1 MTSYCER
8 LASSPIPQTDW
19 LSELLVPPA
28 DVRATSLNT
37 KCETTTTTNAA
48 WSMQT
53 QTHCPYYF
61 AAAALETSA
70 HPLADCPTAVSF
82 EKTQPV
88 GTDCGRAGVPSK
100 PNYSYTALVGLALNQ
115 SKCNSLP
122 VGAIYAFIE

>member
-8 LASSPIPQTDW
+8 LASSPVPQTDW

-37 KCETTTTTNAA
+37 GWETTTTTNAA
-48 WSMQT
+48 WSIQT
-53 QTHCPYYF
+53 QTHCPYSV
-61 AAAALETSA
+61 AAALETSA
-70 HPLADCPTAVSF
+70 HSQAECPRAVSL
-82 EKTQPV
+82 EKAHP
-88 GTDCGRAGVPSK
+88 DYGRAGVSSK
-100 PNYSYTALVGLALNQ
+100 PDYSYTALVGLALNQ